1 MPRNWIEE
9 MSLPRD
15 REEDFRIT
23 ILNLIQDQ
31 VRVVL
36 DGYRLLLDMLEQFL
50 KGEQMSIIEEIYQKI
65 LKNDE
70 KAKEANRLVEREISR
85 IGAILT
91 SRENFVRLT
100 LEVDRIADITE
111 GAAFRI
117 VNLSRMK
124 TRLGKETCK
133 LFLSLGE
140 AVLTTLN
147 SMRQALLATTL
158 NSSSLIEKI
167 VETEANE
174 KRADE
179 IYRQLDLE
187 ILKSNLQIA
196 QLLLCREVAEMI
208 EDVSDHAE
216 RVTDILRTLT
226 IVPV

>member
-1 MPRNWIEE
+1 

-15 REEDFRIT
+15 REEDFRIA

-36 DGYRLLLDMLEQFL
+36 DGYRLLLNMLEQFL
-50 KGEQMSIIEEIYQKI
+50 KGEQANIVEEFYQKI

-70 KAKEANRLVEREISR
+70 KAKEMNRLVEREISR
-85 IGAILT
+85 VGAILT

-117 VNLSRMK
+117 MNLSRMK
-124 TRLGKETCK
+124 TKLGKDTCK
-133 LFLSLGE
+133 LFLTLGE
-140 AVLTTLN
+140 AVLATLN
-147 SMRQALLATTL
+147 SMRQALLATTM
-158 NSSSLIEKI
+158 NSASLSEKI
-167 VETEANE
+167 AETEVNE
-174 KRADE
+174 KKADE

-187 ILKSNLQIA
+187 ILKSNMQIA

-208 EDVSDHAE
+208 EDISDHAE
-216 RVTDILRTLT
+216 RITDILRTLT
-226 IVPV
+226 IIPV

>member
-1 MPRNWIEE
+1 

-15 REEDFRIT
+15 REEDFRVT

-50 KGEQMSIIEEIYQKI
+50 RGEQTSTVEEIYQKI

-70 KAKEANRLVEREISR
+70 RAKEMNRLVEREISKV
-85 IGAILT
+85 GAILT
-91 SRENFVRLT
+91 SRENLVRLT

-117 VNLSRMK
+117 MNLSRMK
-124 TRLGKETCK
+124 TKLGKETCR
-133 LFLSLGE
+133 LFLTLGE

-158 NSSSLIEKI
+158 NSSSLSEKI
-167 VETEANE
+167 IETETNE
-174 KRADE
+174 KKADE
-179 IYRQLDLE
+179 VYRELDLE
-187 ILKSNLQIA
+187 LLKSNLQIA

-208 EDVSDHAE
+208 EDISDHAE
-216 RVTDILRTLT
+216 RITDILRTLT
-226 IVPV
+226 IVPM

>member
-1 MPRNWIEE
+1 MIGK

-15 REEDFRIT
+15 REEDFRIA

-50 KGEQMSIIEEIYQKI
+50 RGEQASAIEEFYQKI
-65 LKNDE
+65 LRNDE
-70 KAKEANRLVEREISR
+70 KAKEMNRLVEEEISKV
-85 IGAILT
+85 GAILT

-117 VNLSRMK
+117 MNLSRMK
-124 TRLGKETCK
+124 TKLGKETCK
-133 LFLSLGE
+133 PFLTLGE
-140 AVLTTLN
+140 AVLATLN

-158 NSSSLIEKI
+158 NSSSLAEKI
-167 VETEANE
+167 AETEANE
-174 KRADE
+174 KKADD

-187 ILKSNLQIA
+187 LLKSNLHIA

-216 RVTDILRTLT
+216 RVADILRTLT
-226 IVPV
+226 IIPV

>member
-1 MPRNWIEE
+1 

-15 REEDFRIT
+15 REEDFRIA
-23 ILNLIQDQ
+23 ILNLAQDQ

-36 DGYRLLLDMLEQFL
+36 DEYRLLLDMLEQFL
-50 KGEQMSIIEEIYQKI
+50 KGEQASVIEEFYQKI

-70 KAKEANRLVEREISR
+70 KAKEMNRLVEEEISKV
-85 IGAILT
+85 GAILT
-91 SRENFVRLT
+91 SRENLVRLT
-100 LEVDRIADITE
+100 LEVDRIADIIE

-117 VNLSRMK
+117 MNLSRMK
-124 TRLGKETCK
+124 TKLGKETCK
-133 LFLSLGE
+133 LFLILGE

-158 NSSSLIEKI
+158 NSSNLGEKI
-167 VETEANE
+167 AETEANE
-174 KRADE
+174 KKADDV
-179 IYRQLDLE
+179 YRQLDLE
-187 ILKSNLQIA
+187 LLKSNLHIA

-216 RVTDILRTLT
+216 RVADILRTLT